1 MTELLT
7 TISNAMTMFKKIEI
21 MFRIILRHVNEGE
34 TLISNNILKRVS
46 KSHNK
51 EYSSRTFTKEFTI
64 DVSKNEKCVLFNE
77 ATKECEYITNEHAIL
92 RREFMTIIG
101 MLIKMS
107 KLLVRFLMKFFLQ

>member
-46 KSHNK
+46 KANNK
-51 EYSSRTFTKEFTI
+51 ESSSRTFAKEFTI
-64 DVSKNEKCVLFNE
+64 NVSNEKCVLFNE
-77 ATKECEYITNEHAIL
+77 ATKECESITNEYDVL
-92 RREFMTIIG
+92 RRKFMTIIG

-107 KLLVRFLMKFFLQ
+107 K